1 MSHRRKL
8 ELLRQIEDNS
18 SNEGAILIAVRELRR
33 LIETDHTRAYRVRW
47 EIEIDAPDARSAAEE
62 ARTIQ
67 QDRDNLA
74 TEYEVWEH
82 AVADTDHHTIDLSKE
97 DG

>member
-67 QDRDNLA
+67 QDRGNLA

-82 AVADTDHHTIDLSKE
+82 GAADADHQLIDLSKQ
-97 DG
+97 DS

>member
-8 ELLRQIEDNS
+8 ELLRQIENNS
-18 SNEGAILIAVRELRR
+18 SNEGALLIAVRELRR
-33 LIETDHTRAYRVRW
+33 LIEADRVRAYRVRW
-47 EIEIDAPDARSAAEE
+47 EIDIDAPDARSAADE

-67 QDRDNLA
+67 QDPDNLA
-74 TEYEVWEH
+74 TEYEVWEPD
-82 AVADTDHHTIDLSKE
+82 VAAADHHRIDLSKE

>member
-1 MSHRRKL
+1 M
-8 ELLRQIEDNS
+8 
-18 SNEGAILIAVRELRR
+18 
-33 LIETDHTRAYRVRW
+33 RW
-47 EIEIDAPDARSAAEE
+47 EIEIDAPDARSAADE

-67 QDRDNLA
+67 QDPDNLA

>member
-18 SNEGAILIAVRELRR
+18 SDEGAILIAVRELRR
-33 LIETDHTRAYRVRW
+33 LIETDRVRAFRVRW
-47 EIEIDAPDARSAAEE
+47 EVEMDAPDARSAAEE

-74 TEYEVWEH
+74 TEYEVWEQ
-82 AVADTDHHTIDLSKE
+82 AVADADHTTIDLSKE